1 MHVYG
6 LTGGIGTGKSTV
18 AQLLAEKGAVIID
31 ADAIAREVVAPGS
44 DGLVEIVRHFGTDV
58 LEPDGAL
65 NRTKLGEI
73 VFGDPEKRKRLEGI
87 THPRIFR
94 HIGVRVAAAADEGR
108 EVVILDVPLLYE
120 TGATKAAVEKVIVA
134 YAPRAVQEARVAARD
149 PLLPE
154 QIQARIAAQMDIEEK
169 RRLADYVIDNSGTL
183 EDTRRQVDALWPV
196 LVAGSR

>member
-18 AQLLAEKGAVIID
+18 AKLLAEKGAVVID

-44 DGLVEIVRHFGTDV
+44 DGLVEIVRHFGIDV

-73 VFGDPEKRKRLEGI
+73 VFADPEKRKRLEGI

-94 HIGVRVAAAADEGR
+94 HIGVRIAAAAEEGR
-108 EVVILDVPLLYE
+108 EVAVLDVPLLFE
-120 TGATKAAVEKVIVA
+120 TGATRAAVEKVIVA

-149 PLLPE
+149 PLPPE

-183 EDTRRQVDALWPV
+183 EATKKQVDELWPA
-196 LVAGSR
+196 LVAGRR

>member
-18 AQLLAEKGAVIID
+18 AKLLAEKGAVIID
-31 ADAIAREVVAPGS
+31 ADAIAREVVSPGS

-58 LEPDGAL
+58 LEADGAL

-73 VFGDPEKRKRLEGI
+73 VFADPEKRRRLEGI

-94 HIGVRVAAAADEGR
+94 TIGMRIAEASEQGR
-108 EVVILDVPLLYE
+108 QVVILDVPLLFE
-120 TGATKAAVEKVIVA
+120 TGATRAAVEEVIVA
-134 YAPRAVQEARVAARD
+134 YAPRAVQATRVAARD
-149 PLLPE
+149 PLPPE

-169 RRLADYVIDNSGTL
+169 RRLADFVIDNSGSL
-183 EDTRRQVDALWPV
+183 EATKQQVDELWPA